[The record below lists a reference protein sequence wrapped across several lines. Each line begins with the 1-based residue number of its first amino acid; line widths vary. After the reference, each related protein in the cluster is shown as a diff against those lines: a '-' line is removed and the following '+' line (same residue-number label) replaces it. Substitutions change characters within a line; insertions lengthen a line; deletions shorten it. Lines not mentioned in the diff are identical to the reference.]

1 MGVVVST
8 IQIAI
13 LAFIVSLPLSLI
25 ALYLDYVSVMSF
37 KRVKEKDLLTP
48 IAKTLGGAV
57 LIRGYMLD
65 AYVNVFL
72 MTLILLELP
81 QELTVTSRLKRHNLL
96 PGTWGY
102 RVAQWAAPELD
113 PYDPTGKHL

>member
-72 MTLILLELP
+72 MTLILLG
-81 QELTVTSRLKRHNLL
+81 LT
-96 PGTWGY
+96 
-102 RVAQWAAPELD
+102 Q
-113 PYDPTGKHL
+113 